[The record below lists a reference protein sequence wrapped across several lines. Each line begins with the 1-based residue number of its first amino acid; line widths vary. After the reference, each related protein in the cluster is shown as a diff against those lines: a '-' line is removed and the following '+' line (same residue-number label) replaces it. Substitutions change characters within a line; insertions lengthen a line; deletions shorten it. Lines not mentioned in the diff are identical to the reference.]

1 MNTYLSEL
9 FSSIQEKVPLLEKG
23 ISLFDFQD
31 VIENVFFCDTNV
43 KRTKKISI
51 EKKT

>member
-9 FSSIQEKVPLLEKG
+9 FSSIQEKVHLLVKG

-31 VIENVFFCDTNV
+31 VIENVFFV
-43 KRTKKISI
+43 IRMLREQKK
-51 EKKT
+51 